1 MTFFFFSLLKI
12 HWVVMALWLTL
23 RSELAQGHISLHTEA
38 PGSLGHVPVKDTW
51 GDTQVIPTW
60 YPRWNRSPLLMPLAR
75 RSYFIPPR
83 CKGAGKCSSWWIII
97 FHQLLWRTCTELIVK
112 PNQRRGHTHTQKK
125 MLEAYQHLNFLS
137 HTQKADGTSLVKWYI
152 DRFREQDG
160 LKKCECLDVPF
171 TEVSS
176 FTFTP
181 QRTGPTLTSGLDNS
195 GEALSVI

>member
-1 MTFFFFSLLKI
+1 
-12 HWVVMALWLTL
+12 
-23 RSELAQGHISLHTEA
+23 
-38 PGSLGHVPVKDTW
+38 
-51 GDTQVIPTW
+51 
-60 YPRWNRSPLLMPLAR
+60 
-75 RSYFIPPR
+75 
-83 CKGAGKCSSWWIII
+83 
-97 FHQLLWRTCTELIVK
+97 
-112 PNQRRGHTHTQKK
+112 

>member
-38 PGSLGHVPVKDTW
+38 PGSLGHVPVKD
-51 GDTQVIPTW
+51 GIKKHEEGTQVSLPTW
-60 YPRWNRSPLLMPLAR
+60 YPRWNRSPLLMQLAR

-112 PNQRRGHTHTQKK
+112 PNQRRGHTHTHKK
-125 MLEAYQHLNFLS
+125 NARSIPASKFPITHTKSRWHLPCKMVYW
-137 HTQKADGTSLVKWYI
+137 QV
-152 DRFREQDG
+152 
-160 LKKCECLDVPF
+160 
-171 TEVSS
+171 
-176 FTFTP
+176 
-181 QRTGPTLTSGLDNS
+181 
-195 GEALSVI
+195 